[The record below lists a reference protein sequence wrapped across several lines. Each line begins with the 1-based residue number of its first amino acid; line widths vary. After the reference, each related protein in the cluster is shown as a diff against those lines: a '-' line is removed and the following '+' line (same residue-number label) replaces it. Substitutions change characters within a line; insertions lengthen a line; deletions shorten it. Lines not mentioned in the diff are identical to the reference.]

1 MPDKKKKTRG
11 QMAEAR
17 RMSAQAG
24 VVLSRESRTN
34 PGIGAVFPKTGRKLT
49 VSDELAR
56 FGAFPSMGGV
66 SALEYEPRPQKAK
79 PKQRPK
85 KPKKKD

>member
-1 MPDKKKKTRG
+1 MAKNKDKKTRG

-24 VVLSRESRTN
+24 VILSMESRTN
-34 PGIGAVFPKTGRKLT
+34 PGIGVVFPKTGRRLT

-56 FGAFPSMGGV
+56 FGAFPDMGGV
-66 SALEYEPRPQKAK
+66 SALQYEKPKARTKPGPRP
-79 PKQRPK
+79 
-85 KPKKKD
+85 KPKKSK

>member
-17 RMSAQAG
+17 RMSGGAG
-24 VVLSRESRTN
+24 VILSREPRTN

-56 FGAFPSMGGV
+56 FGAFPIMGGV
-66 SALEYEPRPQKAK
+66 SALEYENP
-79 PKQRPK
+79 
-85 KPKKKD
+85 KPKKKKNK

>member
-1 MPDKKKKTRG
+1 MAKNKDKKTRG

-24 VVLSRESRTN
+24 VILSREPRTN

-56 FGAFPSMGGV
+56 FGAFPNMGGV
-66 SALEYEPRPQKAK
+66 SARQYENP
-79 PKQRPK
+79 
-85 KPKKKD
+85 KPKKKKSK